1 MKVWVKLVTLCCVM
15 ASSSLW
21 AHGKMAITVPADG
34 SSVVEP
40 LEQLEL
46 HFSRATKLIN
56 VKLTSLRGEKVPV
69 SVNRGLGAQTLFELA
84 VPPLQA
90 GKYQVEWKGLGA
102 DGHIMKGH
110 FSFEQR

>member
-1 MKVWVKLVTLCCVM
+1 MKVWLKVVTLCFAV

-21 AHGKMAITVPADG
+21 AHGKMTTTVPADG
-34 SSVVEP
+34 SSVIEP

-46 HFSRATKLIN
+46 HFSRATKLVN
-56 VKLTSLRGEKVPV
+56 VKLTSLTGKKVPV
-69 SVNRGLGAQTLFELA
+69 SVNRSLGAQTLFELS
-84 VPPLQA
+84 VPPLSA

-102 DGHIMKGH
+102 DGHVMKGR